1 MEKKENQ
8 FKILAILLVIAII
21 SIIGLVIVPKYFQ
34 KTPEETVEIIDFSSS
49 IWIENIMEDQVG
61 FFEKDFFLN
70 SAFSYNPRSNRMI
83 VTYATQKSVSEVRD
97 HYLALAGAEQAGRN
111 DETSLNITAQIEDQ
125 DLRIYNYYSPISR
138 VIELGL
144 TLDSVS
150 AEQIILQ
157 LEDEFPAQE
166 LEKIDDIQEFM
177 AGDIFGGYVR
187 YRYDELDEY
196 TYPYIPIFS
205 RAYIHSGVEEDF
217 DSAIT
222 ALNKEYSNYKYDQT
236 QNTYYYKIN
245 NQIISIN
252 HFVTDLNEQIV
263 SLSIQIGEN

>member
-21 SIIGLVIVPKYFQ
+21 SIFGLVIVPKYFQ
-34 KTPEETVEIIDFSSS
+34 KTPEETVEIIDFSSAA
-49 IWIENIMEDQVG
+49 WIENIMEDQVG

-70 SAFSYNPRSNRMI
+70 SAFSYNPRSNRML

-97 HYLALAGAEQAGRN
+97 HYLALPGAKQTGRN
-111 DETSLNITAQIEDQ
+111 DETSLNITAQIEGQ
-125 DLRIYNYYSPISR
+125 DLRIYNYYSPITR
-138 VIELGL
+138 VIELEL
-144 TLDSVS
+144 TLNSVS
-150 AEQIILQ
+150 VEQIILQ
-157 LEDEFPAQE
+157 LEEEIPTQE
-166 LEKIDDIQEFM
+166 LEKIGEIQEFM
-177 AGDIFGGYVR
+177 VGDIFGGYVR

-196 TYPYIPIFS
+196 AYPYIPIFS
-205 RAYIHSGVEEDF
+205 RAYLYPGVEEDF

-252 HFVTDLNEQIV
+252 LFVTDLKEQVV
-263 SLSIQIGEN
+263 SLGIQIGEN